1 MLTVKERKITHKK
14 VNTDKY
20 AVSLQVCICDDPAE
34 ITIHIIQH
42 NKVTRNT
49 IGVEYDAEDYPAA
62 LAKYKE
68 VVQAFEKK
76 YK

>member
-1 MLTVKERKITHKK
+1 MKERKIMHKK

-34 ITIHIIQH
+34 ITIHITQH
-42 NKVTRNT
+42 NKVTGVV

-62 LAKYKE
+62 LNKYKE
-68 VVQAFEKK
+68 IAQSFEKK